1 MRGTTE
7 LSCAPLETED
17 YMVQAMP
24 NASPAKWHLGHVT
37 WFFETFILKSHL
49 SGYRAPN
56 PAYEY
61 LFNSYYNGAGPQ
73 FSRHERGL
81 LSRPTVAQTYEFRS
95 HVDRSMLDLV
105 EATEPSRLPYVG
117 SLIEL
122 GLNHEQ
128 QHQELL
134 FTDLKYNL
142 SVNPLRPTYEG
153 KRSPRGEAVHPLHWV
168 DFRGGMQSIGHDAVG
183 FAFDN
188 EWPRHQTFIAPYRL
202 ASRLVT
208 NGEYVEFIE
217 EGGYEDPDLWLS
229 DGWRTAK
236 ELEWRAPLYW
246 EKVGGEW
253 HAFTLSGMQSVDEN
267 GPVSHVS
274 YYEADAYARWR
285 GKRLPTEQEW
295 EHAAAPEPIDGN
307 FAESGLHH
315 PMPASSDGAGV
326 RQLFGDLWEWTQ
338 SPYTPYPGYRPLEG
352 TLGEYNGKFMVNQMV
367 LRGGSCVTP
376 RSHIRPTYRNF
387 FPPDARWQFTG
398 IRLADDA

>member
-1 MRGTTE
+1 MATAELPLFTGALSAPAELVEAYQQVRGTTE
-7 LSCAPLETED
+7 LICAPLETGD

-95 HVDRSMLDLV
+95 HVD
-105 EATEPSRLPYVG
+105 
-117 SLIEL
+117 
-122 GLNHEQ
+122 
-128 QHQELL
+128 
-134 FTDLKYNL
+134 NL

-153 KRSPRGEAVHPLHWV
+153 KRSPRGEGVHPLHWV

-253 HAFTLSGMQSVDEN
+253 HAFTLSVMQSVDEN

-274 YYEADAYARWR
+274 YYEADAYAR
-285 GKRLPTEQEW
+285 
-295 EHAAAPEPIDGN
+295 
-307 FAESGLHH
+307 
-315 PMPASSDGAGV
+315 
-326 RQLFGDLWEWTQ
+326 
-338 SPYTPYPGYRPLEG
+338 
-352 TLGEYNGKFMVNQMV
+352 
-367 LRGGSCVTP
+367 
-376 RSHIRPTYRNF
+376 
-387 FPPDARWQFTG
+387 
-398 IRLADDA
+398 